1 MSAAVESVTSMN
13 SVKPLGL
20 AVPTGDLRAPVGELL
35 AAQGLALD
43 GYEAGSRLL
52 RSEANERGFRFR
64 VFRERDIPIQ
74 VALGNYD
81 LGICGDVWIA
91 ELRARFP
98 GQRVV
103 RVGALPGPATEVW
116 LCAARGAGLEAGQVP
131 DPRSLDGVRLATEL
145 PNLTDLLASRLRL
158 PRYTLLDLYGSVEAY
173 PPEDADLAVVAVA
186 DAAAVEALG
195 LVPLHRLF
203 RGGVAVVA
211 NADSLRSRD
220 CSAVVEPLSAAF
232 VPSEAALTLPDRA
245 SKATLRRMERD
256 TSVLRLALPDG
267 HAQRHTFAALADAG
281 LAFEGYGE
289 REFARRPVSPI
300 EGVEVK
306 VVRPQDMPALV
317 AMGAFDVAVSGV
329 DRLREHLAFFP
340 ASPVEMALDL
350 RRSRYRIGPVV
361 HNDFPAETTQE
372 ALAIWSR
379 LGRPVRIASEFP
391 GLAEEW
397 ARGLRLPHTAII
409 PIAGASEA
417 FVPEDADILIEG
429 TETGTSLRV
438 NNLRMLDP
446 FLDST
451 NCVIAATNPRT
462 TRRDLLGLLLERL
475 GEGVRAAAAAESE
488 AEAEAGAVAQGAGR
502 GA

>member
-1 MSAAVESVTSMN
+1 MSASAR
-13 SVKPLGL
+13 PLGL
-20 AVPTGDLRAPVGELL
+20 AVPTGSLREHVGDLLVSH
-35 AAQGLALD
+35 GLALE

-52 RSEANERGFRFR
+52 RADVDDRGFRFR
-64 VFRERDIPIQ
+64 VFREHDIPIQ

-81 LGICGDVWIA
+81 LGICSDLWIA
-91 ELRARFP
+91 ELQARFP
-98 GQRVV
+98 GQQVV
-103 RVGALPGPATEVW
+103 RLGALPGPETEVW
-116 LCAARGAGLEAGQVP
+116 LCAAPSAGLSPGQIPVP
-131 DPRSLDGVRLATEL
+131 SSLEGVRLATDL
-145 PNLTDLLASRLRL
+145 PNLTDLLAARLRL
-158 PRYTLLDLYGSVEAY
+158 PRYTLLELYGSVEAY
-173 PPEDADLAVVAVA
+173 PPEDADLAVIAVR

-211 NADSLRSRD
+211 NADSLRERD
-220 CSAVVEPLSAAF
+220 CSALVAPLTAAF
-232 VPSEAALTLPDRA
+232 APTAAMLTLPDRSSDA
-245 SKATLRRMERD
+245 PLQRVTRD
-256 TSVLRLALPDG
+256 TDVLRLALPDG
-267 HAQRHTFAALADAG
+267 HAQRHTYAAFADAG
-281 LAFEGYGE
+281 LEFEGYGE
-289 REFARRPVSPI
+289 RDFVRRPASPI
-300 EGVEVK
+300 AGVEVK
-306 VVRPQDMPALV
+306 VIRPQDMPALV
-317 AMGAFDVAVSGV
+317 AMGAFDLAVSGV

-340 ASPVEMALDL
+340 RSPVEMALDL

-361 HNDFPAETTQE
+361 HNDFPAATVKE

-397 ARGLRLPHTAII
+397 ARAHRLPHTAII

-446 FLDST
+446 FLNST

-462 TRRDLLGLLLERL
+462 ARRDLLDLLLDRL
-475 GEGVRAAAAAESE
+475 REGVRLAAERE
-488 AEAEAGAVAQGAGR
+488 GETVAPGAG

>member
-1 MSAAVESVTSMN
+1 MSTPAT
-13 SVKPLGL
+13 PLGL
-20 AVPTGDLRAPVGELL
+20 AVPTGSLREPVGELL
-35 AAQGLALD
+35 TSHGLAME

-52 RSEANERGFRFR
+52 RSEVNERGFRFR

-81 LGICGDVWIA
+81 LGICSDLWIA
-91 ELRARFP
+91 ELQARFP
-98 GQRVV
+98 GQQVV

-116 LCAARGAGLEAGQVP
+116 LCAAPAAGLAPGEMP

-145 PNLTDLLASRLRL
+145 PNLADLLASRLRL

-173 PPEDADLAVVAVA
+173 PPEDADLAVVAAA
-186 DAAAVEALG
+186 DAASVEALG

-203 RGGVAVVA
+203 RGGVALVA
-211 NADSLRSRD
+211 NAVSLRERD
-220 CSAVVEPLSAAF
+220 CSAVVEPLTPAF
-232 VPSEAALTLPDRA
+232 VPSEAELTLP
-245 SKATLRRMERD
+245 SQATDAVLSRTQRD
-256 TSVLRLALPDG
+256 TGVLRLALPDG

-289 REFARRPVSPI
+289 RDFVRRPSLPI
-300 EGVEVK
+300 EGIEVK
-306 VVRPQDMPALV
+306 VVRPQDMPGLV

-397 ARGLRLPHTAII
+397 ARELRLPHTAII

-462 TRRDLLGLLLERL
+462 SRRDLLDMLLDRL
-475 GEGVRAAAAAESE
+475 REGVRAASAE
-488 AEAEAGAVAQGAGR
+488 EAGAVAQGAR
-502 GA
+502 GGA

>member
-1 MSAAVESVTSMN
+1 MSAPETT
-13 SVKPLGL
+13 PLGL
-20 AVPTGDLRAPVGELL
+20 AVPTGALREPVGELL
-35 AAQGLALD
+35 ASRGLALD

-52 RSEANERGFRFR
+52 RSEVRDRSFRFR

-81 LGICGDVWIA
+81 LGICSDLWVA
-91 ELRARFP
+91 ELQARFP
-98 GQRVV
+98 GQQVV
-103 RVGALPGPATEVW
+103 RVGALPGPATEIW
-116 LCAARGAGLEAGQVP
+116 LGAAPGAGLARGQVP
-131 DPRSLDGVRLATEL
+131 DPHSLDGVRLATEL

-158 PRYTLLDLYGSVEAY
+158 SRYTLLDLHGAVEAY
-173 PPEDADLAVVAVA
+173 LPEDADLAVVAAPHAA
-186 DAAAVEALG
+186 DVEALG

-211 NADSLRSRD
+211 NAESIRSRD
-220 CSAVVEPLSAAF
+220 CGAVLAPLASAF
-232 VPSEAALTLPDRA
+232 VPSEATLTLPDRA
-245 SKATLRRMERD
+245 SGAVLARVGRRAD
-256 TSVLRLALPDG
+256 ALRLALPDG

-289 REFARRPVSPI
+289 RDFVRRPVSPI
-300 EGVEVK
+300 EGLEVK
-306 VVRPQDMPALV
+306 VVRPQDMPSLV
-317 AMGAFDVAVSGV
+317 ARGAFDIAVSGV

-340 ASPVEMALDL
+340 ASPVGMVLDL

-361 HNDFPAETTQE
+361 PDRFPAESVRE
-372 ALAIWSR
+372 ARAVWSR

-397 ARGLRLPHTAII
+397 ARALRLPHTAII

-429 TETGTSLRV
+429 TETGASLRA
-438 NNLRMLDP
+438 NGLRMLDP

-451 NCVIAATNPRT
+451 NCVIAATSPRT
-462 TRRDLLGLLLERL
+462 SRRDLLDLLIERL
-475 GEGVRAAAAAESE
+475 REGVRKAAAGEGE
-488 AEAEAGAVAQGAGR
+488 ALAQGAR
-502 GA
+502 GGA

>member
-1 MSAAVESVTSMN
+1 MSSPGA
-13 SVKPLGL
+13 PLGL
-20 AVPTGDLRAPVGELL
+20 AVPTGSLREPVGDLL
-35 AAQGLALD
+35 ASHGLVMD

-52 RSEANERGFRFR
+52 RSEVNDRGFRFR

-81 LGICGDVWIA
+81 LGICSDVWVA
-91 ELRARFP
+91 ELQARFP
-98 GQRVV
+98 GQQVV

-116 LCAARGAGLEAGQVP
+116 LCASPAAGLAPGEVP

-145 PNLTDLLASRLRL
+145 PNLTDLLAARLRL

-173 PPEDADLAVVAVA
+173 PPEDADLAVVAAA
-186 DAAAVEALG
+186 DAAGVEALG

-203 RGGVAVVA
+203 HGGVAVVA
-211 NADSLRSRD
+211 NADSFRTRD
-220 CSAVVEPLSAAF
+220 CSAIVEPLTPAF

-245 SKATLRRMERD
+245 SDVPLGRVQRD

-281 LAFEGYGE
+281 LSFDGYGE
-289 REFARRPVSPI
+289 RDFVRRPTSPI
-300 EGVEVK
+300 EGIEVK
-306 VVRPQDMPALV
+306 VVRPQDMPGLV
-317 AMGAFDVAVSGV
+317 AMGAFDIAVSGV

-340 ASPVEMALDL
+340 GSPVEMALDL

-361 HNDFPAETTQE
+361 HDDFPAETTQE

-397 ARGLRLPHTAII
+397 ARELRLPHTAII

-417 FVPEDADILIEG
+417 FVPEDADILVEG

-462 TRRDLLGLLLERL
+462 SRRDLLDMLLDRL
-475 GEGVRAAAAAESE
+475 RDGVRTAAAGE
-488 AEAEAGAVAQGAGR
+488 AEAVAQGAQG

>member
-1 MSAAVESVTSMN
+1 ME
-13 SVKPLGL
+13 
-20 AVPTGDLRAPVGELL
+20 
-35 AAQGLALD
+35 
-43 GYEAGSRLL
+43 GYESGSRLL
-52 RSEANERGFRFR
+52 RAEASDRGFRFR
-64 VFRERDIPIQ
+64 IFRERDIPIQ

-81 LGICGDVWIA
+81 LGICSDVWVA
-91 ELRARFP
+91 ELQARFP
-98 GQRVV
+98 GQQVV

-116 LCAARGAGLEAGQVP
+116 LCAAPSAGLEPGQVP
-131 DPRSLDGVRLATEL
+131 EPASLDGVRLATEL

-158 PRYTLLDLYGSVEAY
+158 PRYVLLDLYGSVEAH
-173 PPEDADLAVVAVA
+173 PPEDADLAVVPAA

-211 NADSLRSRD
+211 NADSLRTRD
-220 CSAVVEPLSAAF
+220 CSAVVAPLAPAF
-232 VPSEAALTLPDRA
+232 VPSEAALTLPERA
-245 SKATLRRMERD
+245 SDVPLRRVQRD

-289 REFARRPVSPI
+289 RDFVRRPASPI
-300 EGVEVK
+300 EGIEVK
-306 VVRPQDMPALV
+306 VVRPQDMPSLV

-340 ASPVEMALDL
+340 SSPVEMALDL

-361 HNDFPAETTQE
+361 HNDFPAQTTQE

-397 ARGLRLPHTAII
+397 ARELRLPHTAII

-417 FVPEDADILIEG
+417 FVPEDADILVEG

-462 TRRDLLGLLLERL
+462 SRHDLLDLLLDRL
-475 GEGVRAAAAAESE
+475 REGVRGAAAE
-488 AEAEAGAVAQGAGR
+488 EAGAVAQGAR
-502 GA
+502 GGA

>member
-1 MSAAVESVTSMN
+1 MSAPET
-13 SVKPLGL
+13 PLGL
-20 AVPTGDLRAPVGELL
+20 AVPTGALREPLGALL
-35 AAQGLALD
+35 ASCGLEMD

-52 RSEANERGFRFR
+52 RSEASDRGFRFR

-81 LGICGDVWIA
+81 LGICSDVWIA
-91 ELRARFP
+91 ELRARYP

-116 LCAARGAGLEAGQVP
+116 LCAAPGVGLEPGQVP
-131 DPRSLDGVRLATEL
+131 DPLSLDGVRLATDL

-203 RGGVAVVA
+203 HGGVAVVA
-211 NADSLRSRD
+211 NADSLRTRD
-220 CSAVVEPLSAAF
+220 CSAIIGPITPAF
-232 VPSEAALTLPDRA
+232 VPSAAALTLPDRA
-245 SKATLRRMERD
+245 SDAALRRAQRD
-256 TSVLRLALPDG
+256 TNVLRFALPDG

-289 REFARRPVSPI
+289 SHFVRRPVSPI
-300 EGVEVK
+300 EGIEVK

-317 AMGAFDVAVSGV
+317 AMGAFDIAVSGV

-350 RRSRYRIGPVV
+350 RRSRYRVGPVV

-397 ARGLRLPHTAII
+397 ARALRLPHTAII

-451 NCVIAATNPRT
+451 NCVIATTNPRT
-462 TRRDLLGLLLERL
+462 SRRDLLDLLLDRL
-475 GEGVRAAAAAESE
+475 REGVRAAVAE
-488 AEAEAGAVAQGAGR
+488 EAGAVPQGAR
-502 GA
+502 GGA